1 MTKTNTKPEKDGKES
16 EINMKQKLIEK
27 SDSEPEEFP
36 EDFDFITLSWEDT
49 LGKEVQSFWESFE
62 EE

>member
-1 MTKTNTKPEKDGKES
+1 
-16 EINMKQKLIEK
+16 MKQKLIEK
-27 SDSEPEEFP
+27 SDSEPKEFS
-36 EDFDFITLSWEDT
+36 EDYDFMTISWEDT